1 MNTFEMVRVTEHVN
15 GPTAS
20 TYDWSLPPGMQ
31 LQPKLDLA
39 TGLDKLT
46 EDGTLDLITV
56 TSVGIGR
63 SGSAGTDIC
72 HTIFFKHVETKKP
85 PKPGAAWSK

>member
-15 GPTAS
+15 SSTAS
-20 TYDWSLPPGMQ
+20 TYDWSLPPGLQ
-31 LQPKLDLA
+31 LQPKLDIA

-56 TSVGIGR
+56 TSVGIDR

-72 HTIFFKHVETKKP
+72 HTILFKRAEAKKT
-85 PKPGAAWSK
+85 PKPGATFA